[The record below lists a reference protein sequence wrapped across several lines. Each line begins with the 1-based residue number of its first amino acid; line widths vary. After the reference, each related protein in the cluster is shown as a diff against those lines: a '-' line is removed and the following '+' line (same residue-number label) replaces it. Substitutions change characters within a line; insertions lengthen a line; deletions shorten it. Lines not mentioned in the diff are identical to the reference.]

1 MWSLQLRN
9 ENYYG
14 RNLIITFLQLFLF
27 LSQTEGRTHS
37 NLLTEWKMQGDFGK
51 QIGKKET
58 MVLKMILFWLTPIQ
72 LLGDKQKD
80 A

>member
-1 MWSLQLRN
+1 
-9 ENYYG
+9 
-14 RNLIITFLQLFLF
+14 
-27 LSQTEGRTHS
+27 
-37 NLLTEWKMQGDFGK
+37 MQGDFGK